1 MINEILG
8 DDGTRTTKTEMA
20 TEKRKGRNRRV
31 AHKKES
37 RN

>member
-8 DDGTRTTKTEMA
+8 DDGTRTTKTEIA
-20 TEKRKGRNRRV
+20 TEKRKARNRGV